1 MTMHAKDAA
10 RLLAGVPYRN
20 RLSVGRM
27 MMPKGIH
34 RSRVARLQEL
44 YWFMMPTA
52 KSLVALKPERVAEW
66 VRKDIGDAW
75 LADEIDRVNTMDIAY
90 VEKCHQLYEL
100 LEQRI
105 AALEKIAV
113 TGEVIDH
120 A

>member
-34 RSRVARLQEL
+34 RSRVASLQEL

-66 VRKDIGDAW
+66 VRKDIGDVW
-75 LADEIDRVNTMDIAY
+75 LADEIDRVNAMDIAY
-90 VEKCHQLYEL
+90 VEKCHLLYEL
-100 LEQRI
+100 PISLMIQGTV
-105 AALEKIAV
+105 ASSK
-113 TGEVIDH
+113 GEVIDH